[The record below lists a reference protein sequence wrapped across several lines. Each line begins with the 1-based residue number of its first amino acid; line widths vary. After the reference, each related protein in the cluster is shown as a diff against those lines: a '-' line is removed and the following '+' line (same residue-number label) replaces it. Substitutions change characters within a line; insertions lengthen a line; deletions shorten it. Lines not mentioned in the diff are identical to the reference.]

1 MAEYINAL
9 KEQKRQAFEK
19 MSGTAQSEAIGTL
32 LTDIVERAT
41 QVRDPDA
48 KKFTTMLA
56 KHSEGGI
63 SFPELEE
70 AKRRYERNIK
80 T

>member
-1 MAEYINAL
+1 MTEYINTL

-41 QVRDPDA
+41 QVRDPQSG
-48 KKFTTMLA
+48 KFTTMLT
-56 KHSEGGI
+56 KHNE
-63 SFPELEE
+63 
-70 AKRRYERNIK
+70 
-80 T
+80 